1 MGQIKTKTLLIVR
14 RDGHG
19 GSPGR
24 GTGIL
29 TGMAETAH
37 IHPVDGTQAQPMVW
51 ELYIVSMRLLAHGS
65 L

>member
-1 MGQIKTKTLLIVR
+1 MGQMKTKTLWNVR
-14 RDGHG
+14 RNGLEE
-19 GSPGR
+19 SLGR

-51 ELYIVSMRLLAHGS
+51 GLYIVSMRLLAHGS